1 MMEIRLSG
9 HFSSGQALI
18 NWNPSLVRVED
29 QLNNLCFL
37 KHFFFSSVTLTVHG
51 TQAVSRENNHPA
63 THLQPHRMP

>member
-1 MMEIRLSG
+1 MEIKFSG

-37 KHFFFSSVTLTVHG
+37 KHFFFQQCYIDSAWDTSCIKRKQPPSHTF
-51 TQAVSRENNHPA
+51 A
-63 THLQPHRMP
+63 TT